1 MDYKNICVRRI
12 LSFQRK
18 EPEYTKVRQKG
29 RKLRDPHSE
38 SQGMNVL

>member
-1 MDYKNICVRRI
+1 MNSRETF
-12 LSFQRK
+12 LSQRK

-38 SQGMNVL
+38 SQGIPTC

>member
-1 MDYKNICVRRI
+1 MHRT

-38 SQGMNVL
+38 SQGMNTL